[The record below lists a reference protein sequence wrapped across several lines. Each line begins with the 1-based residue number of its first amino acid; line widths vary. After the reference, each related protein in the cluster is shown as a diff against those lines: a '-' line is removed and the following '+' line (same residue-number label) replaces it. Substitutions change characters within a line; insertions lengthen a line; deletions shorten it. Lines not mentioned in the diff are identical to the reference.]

1 MMESFRDPIILSSIA
16 LYMVLCVAVGVWAM
30 RRTTNTRDFFM
41 AGRHLGIMVAG
52 IAMFSST
59 MSGFGFVGGPGLV
72 YALGASS
79 LWILITVPISFGIS
93 DFTVGKRLRLFAGV
107 LDTISLP
114 DIIAARYNSEATRG
128 LSALA
133 ILLGVLGYL
142 ATQMLAMATVLQSIL
157 VSSNFWPDVSFVAC
171 VIISSSVLVFYC
183 VTGGMLASVYTDLI
197 QGSIM
202 TVAGVLVFIAAFAAV
217 DGGAAEISSII
228 MADDPESM
236 GPWGTLGM
244 FACLSWL
251 FMFTLGTAGQP
262 HIVTKAMMIKDIR
275 TYRFMPLV
283 AVTGYTLTALLWIS
297 IGLAMRALVLSG
309 QHPELASPD
318 AAAPEFLQ
326 HYAHP
331 ILAGVV
337 FAGLFAAIMSTS
349 DAFLNIGAAALTHD
363 IPKALKRPV
372 ASELHAAR
380 IGTIAIAV
388 ATAAFALYSHY
399 ENARLI
405 ALLGVFGWGTFAAAL
420 VPTVAVGLNW
430 KRGTAKAACTAIVAS
445 LILNFTIEVFDIPLP
460 GGIHGGSVALLASL
474 ILYFGISYASPPPQL
489 DPKVSAIMDI

>member
-1 MMESFRDPIILSSIA
+1 MESFRDPIILSSIG
-16 LYMVLCVAVGVWAM
+16 LYMLLCIGVGVWAM
-30 RRTTNTRDFFM
+30 RRTTTTRDFFM

-72 YALGASS
+72 YALGTSS
-79 LWILITVPISFGIS
+79 FWILITVPFAYAIS

-157 VSSNFWPDVSFVAC
+157 INSNFWPDASFVAC
-171 VIISSSVLVFYC
+171 IVISSSVLVFYC

-202 TVAGVLVFIAAFAAV
+202 AVAGVLVFVAAFSAV
-217 DGGAAEISSII
+217 DGGAAGISSII
-228 MADDPESM
+228 MADDRESM
-236 GPWGTLGM
+236 GPWGTIGILG
-244 FACLSWL
+244 CLSWF
-251 FMFTLGTAGQP
+251 FMFTVGQAGQP
-262 HIVTKAMMIKDIR
+262 HIVTKAMMIKDVR
-275 TYRFMPLV
+275 SYRFMPV
-283 AVTGYTLTALLWIS
+283 ITVTGYTITALLWVS

-309 QHPELASPD
+309 QHPELASAD

-331 ILAGVV
+331 ILAGIV

-363 IPKALKRPV
+363 IPKALKRSV
-372 ASELHAAR
+372 GNELHAAR
-380 IGTIAIAV
+380 IGTIVVAV
-388 ATAAFALYSHY
+388 AAAIFALYSHY

-420 VPTVAVGLNW
+420 VPTAAIGLNW
-430 KRGTAKAACTAIVAS
+430 RRGTANAACAAIVTS
-445 LILNFTIEVFDIPLP
+445 LILNFTIEIFDIPLP
-460 GGIHGGSVALLASL
+460 GGIHGGTVALLASL
-474 ILYFGISYASPPPQL
+474 ILYFGISYASEPPVI
-489 DPKVSAIMDI
+489 DSKVRAVMDI

>member
-1 MMESFRDPIILSSIA
+1 MESIRNPIILSTIA
-16 LYMVLCVAVGVWAM
+16 LYMLLCIAVGVWAL
-30 RRTTNTRDFFM
+30 RRTTTTRDFFM
-41 AGRHLGIMVAG
+41 AGRQLGIIIAG

-72 YALGASS
+72 YALGTSS
-79 LWILITVPISFGIS
+79 FWILMTIPFGYAMS

-107 LDTISLP
+107 LDTVSLP

-157 VSSNFWPDVSFVAC
+157 INSNFWPDASFIAC

-183 VTGGMLASVYTDLI
+183 VTGGMIASVYTDLI

-202 TVAGVLVFIAAFAAV
+202 AVAGILVFIAAFAAV
-217 DGGAAEISSII
+217 DGGAAGISSII
-228 MADDPESM
+228 SADDPESM
-236 GPWGTLGM
+236 GPWGTIGI
-244 FACLSWL
+244 FACLSWF
-251 FMFTLGTAGQP
+251 FMFTVGQAGQP

-275 TYRFMPLV
+275 SYRFMPLV
-283 AVTGYTLTALLWIS
+283 TVTGYTITALLWVS

-309 QHPELASPD
+309 QHPELASAD

-331 ILAGVV
+331 ILAGIV
-337 FAGLFAAIMSTS
+337 FAGLFAAIMSTA
-349 DAFLNIGAAALTHD
+349 DALLNIGSAALTHD
-363 IPKALKRPV
+363 IPKAMKRP
-372 ASELHAAR
+372 AGNELQSAR
-380 IGTIAIAV
+380 IGTIVIAV
-388 ATAAFALYSHY
+388 AAAAFALYSHY

-405 ALLGVFGWGTFAAAL
+405 ALLGIFGWGTFAAAL
-420 VPTVAVGLNW
+420 VPTVAIGLNW
-430 KRGTAKAACTAIVAS
+430 KRGTAAAACTAIVAS
-445 LILNFTIEVFDIPLP
+445 LILNFTIEVFDIALP
-460 GGIHGGSVALLASL
+460 GGIHGGTVALLVSL
-474 ILYFGISYASPPPQL
+474 ILYIGISYASKPP
-489 DPKVSAIMDI
+489 DIDARIRAVMDI

>member
-1 MMESFRDPIILSSIA
+1 MEAFRDPIILSSIA
-16 LYMVLCVAVGVWAM
+16 FYMLLCIGVGIWAM
-30 RRTTNTRDFFM
+30 RRTTTTRDFFM

-52 IAMFSST
+52 IAVFSST

-72 YALGASS
+72 YALGTSS
-79 LWILITVPISFGIS
+79 FWILITVPFAYAIS

-133 ILLGVLGYL
+133 ILLGVMGYL

-157 VSSNFWPDVSFVAC
+157 INSNFWPEASFIAC

-202 TVAGVLVFIAAFAAV
+202 AVAGVLVFFAAFSAV
-217 DGGAAEISSII
+217 DGGAAGISSII

-236 GPWGTLGM
+236 GPWGTIGM
-244 FACLSWL
+244 FACLSWFVL
-251 FMFTLGTAGQP
+251 FTIGQAGQP
-262 HIVTKAMMIKDIR
+262 HIITKAMMIRDIR
-275 TYRFMPLV
+275 SYRFMPV
-283 AVTGYTLTALLWIS
+283 ITITGYTITALLWIS
-297 IGLAMRALVLSG
+297 IGLAMRALVISG
-309 QHPELASPD
+309 QHPELASAD

-363 IPKALKRPV
+363 IPKAFNRP
-372 ASELHAAR
+372 ADNELHSAR
-380 IGTIAIAV
+380 IGTVIIAV
-388 ATAAFALYSHY
+388 AAAAFALYSHY

-420 VPTVAVGLNW
+420 VPTAAIGLNW
-430 KRGTAKAACTAIVAS
+430 KRGTAAAACAAIVTS

-460 GGIHGGSVALLASL
+460 GGIHGGTVALLTS
-474 ILYFGISYASPPPQL
+474 IIVYFG
-489 DPKVSAIMDI
+489 VSFATPTPEIDSRVRAVMDI

>member
-1 MMESFRDPIILSSIA
+1 MESFRDPIILSSIA
-16 LYMVLCVAVGVWAM
+16 LYMFLCIGVGIWAM

-41 AGRHLGIMVAG
+41 AGRHLGIIVAG

-72 YALGASS
+72 YALGTSS
-79 LWILITVPISFGIS
+79 FWILLTVPFAYAVS

-114 DIIAARYNSEATRG
+114 DIIAARYDSEATRG

-157 VSSNFWPDVSFVAC
+157 INSSFWPDASFVAC
-171 VIISSSVLVFYC
+171 VVISSSVLVFYC

-202 TVAGVLVFIAAFAAV
+202 AVAGVLVFVAAFSAV
-217 DGGAAEISSII
+217 DGGAAGISSII
-228 MADDPESM
+228 MADDRESM
-236 GPWGTLGM
+236 GPWGTIGILG
-244 FACLSWL
+244 CLSWF
-251 FMFTLGTAGQP
+251 FMFTVGQAGQP
-262 HIVTKAMMIKDIR
+262 HIVTKAMMIKDVR
-275 TYRFMPLV
+275 SYRFMPV
-283 AVTGYTLTALLWIS
+283 ITVTGYTITALLWVS

-309 QHPELASPD
+309 QHPELASAD

-331 ILAGVV
+331 ILAGIV

-363 IPKALKRPV
+363 IPKALKRSV
-372 ASELHAAR
+372 GNELHAAR
-380 IGTIAIAV
+380 IGTIVVAV
-388 ATAAFALYSHY
+388 AAAIFALYSHY

-420 VPTVAVGLNW
+420 VPTAAIGLNW
-430 KRGTAKAACTAIVAS
+430 RRGTANAACAAIVTS
-445 LILNFTIEVFDIPLP
+445 LILNFTIEIFDIPLP
-460 GGIHGGSVALLASL
+460 GGIHGGTVALLASL
-474 ILYFGISYASPPPQL
+474 ILYFGISYASEPPVI
-489 DPKVSAIMDI
+489 DSKVRAVMDI

>member
-1 MMESFRDPIILSSIA
+1 MESFRDPIILSSIA
-16 LYMVLCVAVGVWAM
+16 LYMFLCIGVGLWAM
-30 RRTTNTRDFFM
+30 RRTRSTRDFFM
-41 AGRHLGIMVAG
+41 AGRHLGIIVAG

-72 YALGASS
+72 YALGTSS
-79 LWILITVPISFGIS
+79 FWILLTVPFAYAIS

-114 DIIAARYNSEATRG
+114 DIIAARYDSEATRG

-157 VSSNFWPDVSFVAC
+157 ITSNFWPGASFVAC
-171 VIISSSVLVFYC
+171 IVISSSVLVFYC

-202 TVAGVLVFIAAFAAV
+202 AIAGVLVFVAAFSAV
-217 DGGAAEISSII
+217 DGGAAGIASII
-228 MADDPESM
+228 MADDRESM
-236 GPWGTLGM
+236 GPWGTIGI
-244 FACLSWL
+244 FGCLSWF
-251 FMFTLGTAGQP
+251 FMFAVGQAGQP

-275 TYRFMPLV
+275 SYRFMPV
-283 AVTGYTLTALLWIS
+283 ITVTGYTITALLWVS

-309 QHPELASPD
+309 QHPELASAD

-331 ILAGVV
+331 ILAGIV

-363 IPKALKRPV
+363 IPKALKRSV
-372 ASELHAAR
+372 GNELNAAR
-380 IGTIAIAV
+380 IGTIVVAV
-388 ATAAFALYSHY
+388 AAAAFALYSHY

-420 VPTVAVGLNW
+420 VPTVAIGLNW
-430 KRGTAKAACTAIVAS
+430 KRGTANAACTAIVTS
-445 LILNFTIEVFDIPLP
+445 LILNFTIEIFDIPLP

-474 ILYFGISYASPPPQL
+474 ILYFGISYASEPPVI
-489 DPKVSAIMDI
+489 DSKVRAVMDI

>member
-1 MMESFRDPIILSSIA
+1 MESIRDPIILSSIA
-16 LYMVLCVAVGVWAM
+16 LYMLLCIAVGVWAM
-30 RRTTNTRDFFM
+30 RRTTTTRDFFM
-41 AGRHLGIMVAG
+41 AGRHLGIIIAG

-72 YALGASS
+72 YALGTSS
-79 LWILITVPISFGIS
+79 FWILMTIPFGYAMS

-107 LDTISLP
+107 LDTVSLP

-128 LSALA
+128 LSAVA

-157 VSSNFWPDVSFVAC
+157 VNSNFWPDASFIAC

-183 VTGGMLASVYTDLI
+183 VTGGMIASVYTDLI

-202 TVAGVLVFIAAFAAV
+202 AVAGVLVFIAAFSAV
-217 DGGAAEISSII
+217 DGGAAGISSII
-228 MADDPESM
+228 SGDDPESM
-236 GPWGTLGM
+236 GPWGTIGI
-244 FACLSWL
+244 FACLSWF
-251 FMFTLGTAGQP
+251 FMFTVGQAGQP

-275 TYRFMPLV
+275 SYRFMPLV
-283 AVTGYTLTALLWIS
+283 TVTGFTITALLWVS

-309 QHPELASPD
+309 QHPELASAD

-331 ILAGVV
+331 ILAGIV
-337 FAGLFAAIMSTS
+337 FAGIFAAIMSTA
-349 DAFLNIGAAALTHD
+349 DAFLNIGSAALTHD
-363 IPKALKRPV
+363 IPKAMKRP
-372 ASELHAAR
+372 AGNELHSAR
-380 IGTIAIAV
+380 IGTIVIAV
-388 ATAAFALYSHY
+388 AAAAFALYSHY

-420 VPTVAVGLNW
+420 VPTVAIGLNW
-430 KRGTAKAACTAIVAS
+430 KRGTAAAACTAIVAS
-445 LILNFTIEVFDIPLP
+445 LILNFTIEVFDIALP
-460 GGIHGGSVALLASL
+460 GGIHGGTVALLVSL
-474 ILYFGISYASPPPQL
+474 ILYIGISYASRPP
-489 DPKVSAIMDI
+489 DIDAKIRAVMDI

>member
-1 MMESFRDPIILSSIA
+1 MESFRDPIILSSIA
-16 LYMVLCVAVGVWAM
+16 LYMFLCIGVGIWAM

-41 AGRHLGIMVAG
+41 AGRHLGIIVAG

-72 YALGASS
+72 YALGTSS
-79 LWILITVPISFGIS
+79 FWILLTVPFAYAVS

-114 DIIAARYNSEATRG
+114 DIIAARYDSEATRG

-157 VSSNFWPDVSFVAC
+157 INSSFWPDASFVAC
-171 VIISSSVLVFYC
+171 VVISSSVLVFYC

-202 TVAGVLVFIAAFAAV
+202 AVAGVLVFVAAFSAV
-217 DGGAAEISSII
+217 DGGAAGISSII
-228 MADDPESM
+228 MADDRESM
-236 GPWGTLGM
+236 GPWGTIGILG
-244 FACLSWL
+244 CLSWF
-251 FMFTLGTAGQP
+251 FMFTVGQAGQP
-262 HIVTKAMMIKDIR
+262 HIVTKAMMIKDVR
-275 TYRFMPLV
+275 SYRFMPV
-283 AVTGYTLTALLWIS
+283 ITVTGYTITALLWVS

-309 QHPELASPD
+309 QHPELASAD

-331 ILAGVV
+331 ILAGIV

-363 IPKALKRPV
+363 IPKALKR
-372 ASELHAAR
+372 SMGNELHAAR
-380 IGTIAIAV
+380 IGTIVVAV
-388 ATAAFALYSHY
+388 AAAIFALYSHY

-420 VPTVAVGLNW
+420 VPTAAIGLNW
-430 KRGTAKAACTAIVAS
+430 RRGTANAACAAIVTS
-445 LILNFTIEVFDIPLP
+445 LILNFTIEIFDIPLP
-460 GGIHGGSVALLASL
+460 GGIHGGTVALLASL
-474 ILYFGISYASPPPQL
+474 ILYFGISYASEPPVI
-489 DPKVSAIMDI
+489 DSKVRAVMDI